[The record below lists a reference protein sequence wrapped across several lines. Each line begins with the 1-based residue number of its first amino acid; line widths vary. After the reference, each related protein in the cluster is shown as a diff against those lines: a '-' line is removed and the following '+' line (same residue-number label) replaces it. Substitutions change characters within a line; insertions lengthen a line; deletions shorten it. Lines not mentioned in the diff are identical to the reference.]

1 VYIGVIIL
9 ESNTLAALSCR
20 NIWKRSCAERPEKC
34 RFIFCTYCF
43 QLVAL
48 HKTRIISKLFFLK
61 CSFAAAPNKPYLGL
75 QNTAPG
81 SNRSKIYSFQWNNLD
96 HVTIAQ
102 WCSSFRYRLF
112 HDSLRL
118 RRGLHSG
125 PLQCISWL
133 YFMWRGIDFNY
144 ELRSYDCSDFEKE
157 VLRFIYKLVKQRLES
172 WNHNMYCNYID
183 PSQRRWLV
191 YESVSQM
198 GSLVPRGIRQ
208 GVRKG
213 ARIFKRL

>member
-1 VYIGVIIL
+1 
-9 ESNTLAALSCR
+9 
-20 NIWKRSCAERPEKC
+20 
-34 RFIFCTYCF
+34 
-43 QLVAL
+43 
-48 HKTRIISKLFFLK
+48 
-61 CSFAAAPNKPYLGL
+61 
-75 QNTAPG
+75 
-81 SNRSKIYSFQWNNLD
+81 
-96 HVTIAQ
+96 
-102 WCSSFRYRLF
+102 
-112 HDSLRL
+112 
-118 RRGLHSG
+118 
-125 PLQCISWL
+125 
-133 YFMWRGIDFNY
+133 MWRGIDFNY